1 MTIVTRNH
9 LHKSVV
15 APDNFAQQRLA
26 AERMQDVKLLLQNLA
41 NSEEATIKL
50 IIDCLYDIGS
60 VNLINQ
66 KLRLGI
72 LNRTMK
78 SLAKMSKPVFRIL
91 AWHWFQKNCPQLIAD
106 WLTIKVAF
114 EDPTDLPQAIAVE
127 ASEIKPY
134 SQLEV
139 DSMSRE
145 IKYLRQQV
153 RWLAGV
159 SIAALSALGVTV
171 TILNRTPEAP
181 LQSTQQIQ
189 SILHR

>member
-1 MTIVTRNH
+1 MTIVTRNNLPQSLISPEKLAH
-9 LHKSVV
+9 
-15 APDNFAQQRLA
+15 QRLA
-26 AERMQDVKLLLQNLA
+26 TERMQDVNLLLLNLA

-50 IIDCLYDIGS
+50 IIDCLYDVGS
-60 VNLINQ
+60 VNLINRR
-66 KLRLGI
+66 LRSRP

-78 SLAKMSKPVFRIL
+78 IIAKMSKPVFRVI
-91 AWHWFQKNCPQLIAD
+91 AWHWFQKNCPQLITK
-106 WLTIKVAF
+106 WLETKIAF
-114 EDPTDLPQAIAVE
+114 EDPTDLPQKIAVE
-127 ASEIKPY
+127 VSEVKPY

-139 DSMSRE
+139 DNMSRE

-171 TILNRTPEAP
+171 TALNRTPDAP

-189 SILHR
+189 SLMHR